1 MNGKEDAWLLCDG
14 NALISNSLRRD
25 QFNLSLCVADRRIFY
40 KFDFFFED
48 DFFFR
53 SEKEVLGALLKLY
66 LWTSLSKSFIPQIY
80 AIVKRLVKFPYP
92 VCTGVYIY
100 NELLKTNASW
110 TSLGSLLCTRNERV
124 ATIFLNTFVQIYI
137 WCYVRGNIDEKE
149 TAFIVC
155 HSHYTRQIL
164 VLHIYIFIVSTCC
177 FRNFCGHAAFT
188 LSLVYVD
195 FYSALKHG
203 HLTKTHYPPMK
214 ATLVS
219 TISTNYWYWKQV
231 QPTDRPIFYSE
242 KLRKTKD

>member
-1 MNGKEDAWLLCDG
+1 MPTDVFFTN
-14 NALISNSLRRD
+14 LI
-25 QFNLSLCVADRRIFY
+25 
-40 KFDFFFED
+40 FFFED

-66 LWTSLSKSFIPQIY
+66 LWKSLSKSFIPQIY

-110 TSLGSLLCTRNERV
+110 TSLGSLLCRRNERV

>member
-1 MNGKEDAWLLCDG
+1 MNGKEDEWLLCDG

-40 KFDFFFED
+40 KFDFFFEN
-48 DFFFR
+48 DFFSGQKKKYWMQSWSFTC
-53 SEKEVLGALLKLY
+53 EQV
-66 LWTSLSKSFIPQIY
+66 SKSFVPQIY
-80 AIVKRLVKFPYP
+80 AIAKRLVKFPYP

-100 NELLKTNASW
+100 SELLKTNASW
-110 TSLGSLLCTRNERV
+110 TSLGSLLCTRSERV
-124 ATIFLNTFVQIYI
+124 ATIFLNTFLQIYI

-155 HSHYTRQIL
+155 HSYYTGQIL
-164 VLHIYIFIVSTCC
+164 VLHIYIFIISTCC
-177 FRNFCGHAAFT
+177 FRNFCGHAAFA

-219 TISTNYWYWKQV
+219 TISTNYWYWKQM

>member
-1 MNGKEDAWLLCDG
+1 MPTDVFFTN
-14 NALISNSLRRD
+14 LI
-25 QFNLSLCVADRRIFY
+25 
-40 KFDFFFED
+40 FFFED

-66 LWTSLSKSFIPQIY
+66 LWTSLSKPFIPQIY

-164 VLHIYIFIVSTCC
+164 VLHIYIFIISTCC
-177 FRNFCGHAAFT
+177 FRNFCGHAAFA

-195 FYSALKHG
+195 FNSALKHG

-219 TISTNYWYWKQV
+219 TISTNYWYWKQM

>member
-1 MNGKEDAWLLCDG
+1 MPTDVFFTN
-14 NALISNSLRRD
+14 LI
-25 QFNLSLCVADRRIFY
+25 
-40 KFDFFFED
+40 FFFED

-110 TSLGSLLCTRNERV
+110 TSLGSLLCRRNERV

>member
-1 MNGKEDAWLLCDG
+1 MPTDVFFTN
-14 NALISNSLRRD
+14 LI
-25 QFNLSLCVADRRIFY
+25 
-40 KFDFFFED
+40 FFFED

-164 VLHIYIFIVSTCC
+164 VLHIYIFIISTCC
-177 FRNFCGHAAFT
+177 FRNFCGHAAFA

-195 FYSALKHG
+195 FNSALKHG

-219 TISTNYWYWKQV
+219 TISTNYWYWKQM

>member
-1 MNGKEDAWLLCDG
+1 MPTDVFFTN
-14 NALISNSLRRD
+14 LI
-25 QFNLSLCVADRRIFY
+25 
-40 KFDFFFED
+40 FFFED

-110 TSLGSLLCTRNERV
+110 TSLGSLLCRRNERV

-164 VLHIYIFIVSTCC
+164 VLHIYIFIISTCC
-177 FRNFCGHAAFT
+177 FRNFCGHAAFA

-195 FYSALKHG
+195 FNSALKHG

-219 TISTNYWYWKQV
+219 TISTNYWYWKQM

>member
-1 MNGKEDAWLLCDG
+1 MPTDVFFTN
-14 NALISNSLRRD
+14 LI
-25 QFNLSLCVADRRIFY
+25 
-40 KFDFFFED
+40 FFFED

-164 VLHIYIFIVSTCC
+164 VLHIYIFIISTCC
-177 FRNFCGHAAFT
+177 FRNFCGHAAFA

-195 FYSALKHG
+195 FNSALKHG

-242 KLRKTKD
+242 KLRKTED

>member
-1 MNGKEDAWLLCDG
+1 MRCRPTYFLQIW
-14 NALISNSLRRD
+14 
-25 QFNLSLCVADRRIFY
+25 
-40 KFDFFFED
+40 FFFEN

-53 SEKEVLGALLKLY
+53 SEKEVLAALLKLY
-66 LWTSLSKSFIPQIY
+66 LRTSLSKSFIPQIY
-80 AIVKRLVKFPYP
+80 AIAKRLVKFPYP

-164 VLHIYIFIVSTCC
+164 VLHIYIFIISTCC
-177 FRNFCGHAAFT
+177 FRNFCGHAAFA

-195 FYSALKHG
+195 FNSALKHG

-242 KLRKTKD
+242 KLRKTED

>member
-1 MNGKEDAWLLCDG
+1 MPTDVFFTN
-14 NALISNSLRRD
+14 LI
-25 QFNLSLCVADRRIFY
+25 
-40 KFDFFFED
+40 FFFED

>member
-1 MNGKEDAWLLCDG
+1 M
-14 NALISNSLRRD
+14 
-25 QFNLSLCVADRRIFY
+25 
-40 KFDFFFED
+40 
-48 DFFFR
+48 
-53 SEKEVLGALLKLY
+53 KLY

-100 NELLKTNASW
+100 SELLKTNASW

>member
-1 MNGKEDAWLLCDG
+1 M
-14 NALISNSLRRD
+14 
-25 QFNLSLCVADRRIFY
+25 FY
-40 KFDFFFED
+40 

-164 VLHIYIFIVSTCC
+164 VLHIYIFIISTCC
-177 FRNFCGHAAFT
+177 FRNFCGHAAFA

-195 FYSALKHG
+195 FNSALKHG

-219 TISTNYWYWKQV
+219 TISTNYWYWKQM

>member
-1 MNGKEDAWLLCDG
+1 MNGKEDEWLLCDG
-14 NALISNSLRRD
+14 NALISNSQRRD

-40 KFDFFFED
+40 KFDIFFWRWFFFQVRK
-48 DFFFR
+48 R
-53 SEKEVLGALLKLY
+53 SIGCTLEALPVNK
-66 LWTSLSKSFIPQIY
+66 SLQILHSQIY

-177 FRNFCGHAAFT
+177 FRNFCGHAAFA

-195 FYSALKHG
+195 FNSALKHG

>member
-1 MNGKEDAWLLCDG
+1 M
-14 NALISNSLRRD
+14 I
-25 QFNLSLCVADRRIFY
+25 
-40 KFDFFFED
+40 
-48 DFFFR
+48 FFFR

-110 TSLGSLLCTRNERV
+110 TSLGSLLCRRNERV

>member
-1 MNGKEDAWLLCDG
+1 MPTDVFFTN
-14 NALISNSLRRD
+14 LI
-25 QFNLSLCVADRRIFY
+25 
-40 KFDFFFED
+40 FFFED

-110 TSLGSLLCTRNERV
+110 TSLGSLLCRRNERV

-219 TISTNYWYWKQV
+219 TISTNYWYWKQM

>member
-1 MNGKEDAWLLCDG
+1 MPTDVFFTN
-14 NALISNSLRRD
+14 LI
-25 QFNLSLCVADRRIFY
+25 
-40 KFDFFFED
+40 FFFED

-219 TISTNYWYWKQV
+219 TISTNYWYWKQM

>member
-1 MNGKEDAWLLCDG
+1 MHWFQIAKGETNLIFRF
-14 NALISNSLRRD
+14 ALPTD
-25 QFNLSLCVADRRIFY
+25 VFFTNLI
-40 KFDFFFED
+40 FFFED

-110 TSLGSLLCTRNERV
+110 TSLGSLLCRRNERV

-219 TISTNYWYWKQV
+219 TISTNYWYWKQM